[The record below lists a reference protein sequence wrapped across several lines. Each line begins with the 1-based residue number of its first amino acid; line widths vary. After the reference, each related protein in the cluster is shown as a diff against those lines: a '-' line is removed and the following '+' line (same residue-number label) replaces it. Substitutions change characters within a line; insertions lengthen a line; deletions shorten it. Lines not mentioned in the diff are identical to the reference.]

1 MTWFI
6 LLLIEYSPFRRG
18 TRECSTNPSFDSPT
32 IGREMEESGHGLDQ
46 DLPGCPLGVDG
57 VSGHLGRMEG
67 REGFE
72 TKARI

>member
-1 MTWFI
+1 
-6 LLLIEYSPFRRG
+6 
-18 TRECSTNPSFDSPT
+18 
-32 IGREMEESGHGLDQ
+32 MEESGHGLDQ

-72 TKARI
+72 TKARIQLLI

>member
-18 TRECSTNPSFDSPT
+18 TRECSTNSSLDSAT

-46 DLPGCPLGVDG
+46 DLPGCSAGIDG